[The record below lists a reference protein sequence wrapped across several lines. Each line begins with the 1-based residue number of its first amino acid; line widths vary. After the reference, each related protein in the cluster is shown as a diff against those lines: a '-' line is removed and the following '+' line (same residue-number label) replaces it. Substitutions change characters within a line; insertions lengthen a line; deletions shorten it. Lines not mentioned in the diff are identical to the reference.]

1 MFSTRFLIEKFEF
14 LRRFYMKATGRG
26 VRTLPA
32 VSVALLCF
40 ISAVFGLAYFKTN
53 LFQPS
58 GGNTLAL
65 SGMVSVRG
73 SVSLETLN
81 LSKQEIRSINRAV
94 EGHSRSFSSVDLV
107 IDTQERVNKLDDG
120 TVLVFAMTLK
130 TNGDLEIKSW
140 SRKVERGKLVTQM
153 ISYMNKAAKEY
164 DEFQKFP
171 DVQQNFKTLYI

>member
-1 MFSTRFLIEKFEF
+1 MFSTCFLIEKFEF
-14 LRRFYMKATGRG
+14 LRWLYMKFAGGSVGTF
-26 VRTLPA
+26 PF

-40 ISAVFGLAYFKTN
+40 VASVLGLVCFKTN
-53 LFQPS
+53 LFQSS
-58 GGNTLAL
+58 GGNTLVL

-81 LSKQEIRSINRAV
+81 LSKQEIRSINSAV
-94 EGHSRSFSSVDLV
+94 EGYRRSFSSIDLV
-107 IDTQERVNKLDDG
+107 IDTQEKVAKLDDD

-153 ISYMNKAAKEY
+153 VSYMNKAAKEY
-164 DEFQKFP
+164 EEFRKFP